1 VIGFALVATAGA
13 GTTFADP
20 TGDTTGPDVTN
31 VSVRNDGRELIAV
44 VHFANRPSLAAGDVV
59 LVDFDADANAAT
71 GEDGVD
77 VYAAFDGGD
86 EPTAFEWRDG
96 AFVQSSDVKATFAA
110 GDATVVV
117 QKALVG
123 AAVGVAVTAVAG
135 QDPGVDPTDRAP
147 DSGRWTYT
155 VSTPRLQKVAVKLA
169 PAQPIAG
176 KRVSVRSVALT
187 LTQVGTVAPED
198 LTCDATLAAKPLG
211 EVDQCLWKLPK
222 AGKGKTLAIRIEAE
236 YGGVSYRLPTQRVKV
251 R

>member
-1 VIGFALVATAGA
+1 VLVLAATASA
-13 GTTFADP
+13 ATTFADP
-20 TGDTTGPDVTN
+20 AGDTTGPDVTN
-31 VSVRNDGRELIAV
+31 VSVRNDGRALTAA

-77 VYAAFDGGD
+77 VYAVFEGGD

-117 QKALVG
+117 PKALVG

-147 DSGRWTYT
+147 DAGRWTYT
-155 VSTPRLQKVAVKLA
+155 VSTPTLQKAAVKLA

-187 LTQVGTVAPED
+187 LTDVGTVSPED
-198 LTCDATLAAKPLG
+198 FTCDAILAGKSLG
-211 EVDQCLWKLPK
+211 EVDHCAWKLPK
-222 AGKGKTLAIRIEAE
+222 AAKRKVLALTIEAE

>member
-1 VIGFALVATAGA
+1 VIGFALAATAGA

-31 VSVRNDGRELIAV
+31 VSVRNDGRVLTAAA
-44 VHFANRPSLAAGDVV
+44 HFANRQSLATGDLV
-59 LVDFDADANAAT
+59 LVDLDADANAAT

-77 VYAAFDGGD
+77 VYAVFEGGD

-110 GDATVVV
+110 GDATLVLPR
-117 QKALVG
+117 ALVG
-123 AAVGVAVTAVAG
+123 AAVALSVTAVAG
-135 QDPGVDPTDRAP
+135 QDPDVDPTDRAP
-147 DSGRWTYT
+147 DTGRWTYT
-155 VSTPRLQKVAVKLA
+155 VSTPTLQKAAVKLA

-176 KRVSVRSVALT
+176 KRVSVGSVALT
-187 LTQVGTVAPED
+187 LTEVGTVAPED

-222 AGKGKTLAIRIEAE
+222 AAKGKTLAIRIEAE
-236 YGGVSYRLPTQRVKV
+236 YGGISYRLPTQRVKV